1 MVDEKEYVERLEK
14 IVDKQDALLT
24 QLDAKFR
31 QQETLNNT
39 LNNQN
44 KILREDIKKHKDL
57 LMDMN
62 KTVNQHKN
70 VVKKLKKELED
81 QLKIQQDLHKDYGEV
96 IKGLTEEL
104 EEEKNK
110 NSAPGVQQNSVKPP
124 ADNKPKSNKV
134 ELPPKEHQT
143 DYVGGATNM
152 LSDIKDKSSEAIND
166 VKNNPNAP
174 INNNPQKNVC
184 PNCGADIEEGYIF
197 CESCGTKVA

>member
-1 MVDEKEYVERLEK
+1 MTDEKEYVERLEK
-14 IVDKQDALLT
+14 IIDKQDALLT

-39 LNNQN
+39 LTNQN
-44 KILREDIKKHKDL
+44 KILREDIKKHKNL

-70 VVKKLKKELED
+70 VVSKLKKELEE

-110 NSAPGVQQNSVKPP
+110 NSTPEVQQPQEKPP
-124 ADNKPKSNKV
+124 ADNKSDSNKV
-134 ELPPKEHQT
+134 ELPPKEHKT
-143 DYVGGATNM
+143 DYVGNATNM
-152 LSDIKDKSSEAIND
+152 LSDIKDKSSEAINET
-166 VKNNPNAP
+166 KNNVNAKSAASAEA
-174 INNNPQKNVC
+174 NKC
-184 PNCGADIEEGYIF
+184 PNCGAEIQEGYVF